1 VRALITGASGQ
12 LGIELLRTAPPDA
25 VVLGVSHQ
33 ECDITREDDIGRA
46 VASHRPDV
54 VINAA
59 AFTAV
64 DAAEN
69 SPEEARAVNTIG
81 AGNVARAAAEADAR
95 LIHLSTDYVFDGQ
108 RRNPYTPDIPTNP
121 LNVYGKTKADG
132 EKEVQRAAGNALIIR
147 SGWLYSTH
155 SRNFLR
161 TVLSALRGSRPL
173 RIVDDQIG
181 VPTSANG
188 LAATV
193 WWCSVNPNEG
203 IAHWSDAGTASW
215 FDFAVAI
222 NDIAVSAKL
231 LAAPGEITP
240 VKTGEYPAAARR
252 PAYSVLDSQFLWRA
266 VGKPRGWKAILR
278 QTISEMPLDPA

>member
-1 VRALITGASGQ
+1 MRALITGASGQ

-33 ECDITREDDIGRA
+33 ACDITREDDIARA
-46 VASHRPDV
+46 IASHRPDV
-54 VINAA
+54 LVNTA

-64 DAAEN
+64 DAAES
-69 SPEEARAVNTIG
+69 SPEAARAVNTIG
-81 AGNVARAAAEADAR
+81 AGNVARAAAKAGAR
-95 LIHLSTDYVFDGQ
+95 LIHISTDYVFDGQ
-108 RRNPYTPDIPTNP
+108 SRTPYTPETPTNS

-132 EKEVQRAAGNALIIR
+132 EKEVQRAAGNSLIIR

-155 SRNFLR
+155 SKNFLR
-161 TVLSALRGSRPL
+161 TVLSALHGARPL

-181 VPTSANG
+181 VPTAANG

-193 WWCSVNPNEG
+193 WSCTVNSLQG

-222 NDIAVSAKL
+222 QETALATKL
-231 LAAPGEITP
+231 LTAPGEITA

-252 PAYSVLDSQFLWRA
+252 PAYSVLDSQRLWRA
-266 VGKPRGWKAILR
+266 LGKPRNWKAILR
-278 QTISEMPLDPA
+278 QTINVMPLDPG